1 MKTNKL
7 NQKNQPKETSSR
19 LRKYSK
25 PVQPTLRFSPT
36 AWAKLLFIRDKG
48 ETEISG
54 FGITEPDD
62 LLYVT
67 DFITIKQDAAVA
79 SISLDDDAVAD
90 FFETQVDVGRK
101 PEEFFRIWLHT
112 HPGDSPNPSG
122 TDEETFARVFGRC
135 DWAVMFILAQDG
147 KTYSRLRFNVG
158 PGGQMLIPVYV
169 DYKQSFGPSNK
180 EEWEAEYKA
189 NIKAHSWSRGLVC
202 DDEVFG
208 SPKECGLSDYS
219 LPQDIL
225 EQLEEMEPAERQ
237 AVLDELTVRPDL
249 WGEESEVMLY
259 E

>member
-1 MKTNKL
+1 MKTKQM
-7 NQKNQPKETSSR
+7 NQKKPNRR
-19 LRKYSK
+19 LRRYST

-36 AWAKLLFIRDKG
+36 AWAKLLYFRDQG

-67 DFITIKQDAAVA
+67 DFITIKQDATVA

-112 HPGDSPNPSG
+112 HPGDSPNPSS
-122 TDEETFARVFGRC
+122 TDNETFARVFGRC
-135 DWAVMFILAQDG
+135 DWALMFILAQDG

-169 DYKQSFGPSNK
+169 DYSQPFGPSDK
-180 EEWEAEYKA
+180 EQWEAEYKA

-202 DDEVFG
+202 GDEVFG
-208 SPKECGLSDYS
+208 GSEECDLGDYS
-219 LPQDIL
+219 LPQDVL
-225 EQLEEMEPAERQ
+225 EQLEEMEPEERK
-237 AVLDELTVRPDL
+237 AVLDELAVRPDL
-249 WGEESEVMLY
+249 WEDVDEIVSQY
-259 E
+259 

>member
-36 AWAKLLFIRDKG
+36 AWAKLLFFRDRG

-62 LLYVT
+62 LLYVKE
-67 DFITIKQDAAVA
+67 FVTIKQDATVA
-79 SISLDDDAVAD
+79 SISLDDEAVAD
-90 FFETQVDVGRK
+90 FFETQVDAGCK
-101 PEEFFRIWLHT
+101 PEQFFRLWLHT

-122 TDEETFARVFGRC
+122 TDEETFARVFGKC

-158 PGGQMLIPVYV
+158 PGGQILIPVQV
-169 DYKQSFGPSNK
+169 DYSRVFGPTDRDV
-180 EEWEAEYKA
+180 WEAEYKV
-189 NIKAHSWSRGLVC
+189 NIKTHSWSRGLVC

-208 SPKECGLSDYS
+208 SSEESDLSDYS

-225 EQLEEMEPAERQ
+225 EQLEEMEPEERK
-237 AVLDELTVRPDL
+237 AVLDELAVRPDL
-249 WGEESEVMLY
+249 WEDMDEVLI
-259 E
+259 